1 MPDRTS
7 FDLIGDEP
15 GGGSE
20 GGQDSWMI
28 SYLDVLTLI
37 IAFFVLMLAL
47 SEPKSEDTAMSA
59 VEQTDIEPGGEQDQE
74 TPMHA
79 PADASQLAD
88 VSQLADSGADADP
101 GERYD
106 ADALAGAGGQAQDML
121 TALAALQVQG
131 VEVIP
136 DEEGVTLRI
145 VDDMLFDS
153 GQAELTIDG
162 LLLMESLQD
171 FLSLFDGGVSVEGH
185 TDSLPINN
193 TRFPSNWELSSARA
207 IAVVRY
213 FEEGEQLRSRFQA
226 VGHADRQPLQ
236 SNATADGRAAN
247 RRVELVLREH

>member
-1 MPDRTS
+1 MRERPS
-7 FDLIGDEP
+7 MELIGDEP
-15 GGGSE
+15 ASSAD

-47 SEPKSEDTAMSA
+47 SEPKSEETAMSA
-59 VEQTDIEPGGEQDQE
+59 VTQTDIEPGGEQDQQA
-74 TPMHA
+74 PHA
-79 PADASQLAD
+79 SEADALQPADD
-88 VSQLADSGADADP
+88 GSGADEAPERRSGADT
-101 GERYD
+101 G
-106 ADALAGAGGQAQDML
+106 ALADAGGQAEDLLQ
-121 TALAALQVQG
+121 ALATLQVQG

-136 DEEGVTLRI
+136 DDEGITLRI

-171 FLSLFDGGVSVEGH
+171 FLTLFDGAVSVEGH
-185 TDSLPINN
+185 TDSVPINN

-213 FEEGEQLRSRFQA
+213 FEEGERLRSRFQA

-236 SNATADGRAAN
+236 SNATAQGRAAN
-247 RRVELVLREH
+247 RRVELVLRER